1 MWQAAMGVLEKSR
14 NTLLERV
21 QAAEARMAEGEG
33 HVRDLEQ
40 QLTESEDAREQL
52 HVQVRIQVEG
62 GVQGRVPPRGDLTLP
77 WVIVD
82 GASTVGPGSP
92 GA

>member
-1 MWQAAMGVLEKSR
+1 
-14 NTLLERV
+14 
-21 QAAEARMAEGEG
+21 MAEGEG

-52 HVQVRIQVEG
+52 HVQVRVNDGGWGAGEG
-62 GVQGRVPPRGDLTLP
+62 ATDGGDLTLP
-77 WVIVD
+77 WVTVG